1 MIEIMVVD
9 DDQDLRES
17 IAEVLSEAGF
27 AVTEA
32 SRGEEALEHLAHK
45 NFDLILLDLIM
56 PGLSGLELMGR
67 IREKSPR
74 MPVIMITAFASVDNA
89 VAAMRQGASDY
100 ITKPFRIDALLASV
114 GRVLE
119 EARFAS
125 CMTSLDLDTVLS
137 CLSNPLRRQILAH
150 VEQEGGLRFMDIC
163 RKLELT
169 DHTKMNFHLK
179 ILKEADFLDQDD
191 NKIYL
196 VTSLG
201 MQVLGCMRVLMKKL
215 ANSTIS

>member
-17 IAEVLSEAGF
+17 VAEVLSEAGF

-74 MPVIMITAFASVDNA
+74 MPVIMITAFACVDNA
-89 VAAMRQGASDY
+89 VAAMRHGASDY

-137 CLSNPLRRQILAH
+137 CLSTPLRRQILAH

-201 MQVLGCMRVLMKKL
+201 TQVLGCMRTLMKKL